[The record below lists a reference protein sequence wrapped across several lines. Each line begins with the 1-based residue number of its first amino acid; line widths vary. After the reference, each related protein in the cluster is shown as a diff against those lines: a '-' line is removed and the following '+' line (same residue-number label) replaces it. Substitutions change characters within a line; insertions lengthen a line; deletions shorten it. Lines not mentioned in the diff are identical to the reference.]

1 MVTMKKLLLR
11 SFLLNIMCFLDE
23 KFSKYK
29 NSEGVRQKKNK
40 INIKKKEQSGTI
52 DSANEANN
60 GKKQLFEKVDTTREG
75 HGINNGEIN

>member
-1 MVTMKKLLLR
+1 MEVNR
-11 SFLLNIMCFLDE
+11 AV
-23 KFSKYK
+23 
-29 NSEGVRQKKNK
+29 GVGGVKVSKKNK

-75 HGINNGEIN
+75 YGINNGEIN

>member
-1 MVTMKKLLLR
+1 MEVNR
-11 SFLLNIMCFLDE
+11 AV
-23 KFSKYK
+23 
-29 NSEGVRQKKNK
+29 GVGGVKVSKKNK